1 MNESIQN
8 FKNARMRNRSSKASS
23 HHNREYSSKKLNS
36 SSSDQEN
43 HSFREPITHFSYLQ
57 NKPGRQDSF
66 QSRPSSKIENS
77 DSFVEGI
84 DISPPNPRENEKEK
98 TASFSINCTG
108 ITDHLENSDTSKEI
122 QELFKEISEL
132 KNEQKGL
139 EHHVEELEYR
149 ISKNLRDMHE
159 PLIKADFSNIISRI
173 GGLQEKFSNRTKSN
187 LSTEKLTD
195 LFEKIS
201 NLENEAE
208 RIKRENIEVETLYHQ
223 SLNEIYDKIEK
234 LKVENKA
241 LTDVILSSSASASPK
256 HSVSR
261 EFRKKLNSDS
271 PERNIMYREISLK
284 KVIEEEQEENSA
296 MAELFREKEL
306 NERDDENR
314 ERIG

>member
-1 MNESIQN
+1 
-8 FKNARMRNRSSKASS
+8 
-23 HHNREYSSKKLNS
+23 
-36 SSSDQEN
+36 
-43 HSFREPITHFSYLQ
+43 
-57 NKPGRQDSF
+57 
-66 QSRPSSKIENS
+66 
-77 DSFVEGI
+77 
-84 DISPPNPRENEKEK
+84 
-98 TASFSINCTG
+98 
-108 ITDHLENSDTSKEI
+108 
-122 QELFKEISEL
+122 
-132 KNEQKGL
+132 
-139 EHHVEELEYR
+139 
-149 ISKNLRDMHE
+149 MHE

-223 SLNEIYDKIEK
+223 SLNEIYDKIEE

-271 PERNIMYREISLK
+271 PERNIM
-284 KVIEEEQEENSA
+284 
-296 MAELFREKEL
+296 
-306 NERDDENR
+306 
-314 ERIG
+314 